1 MKLQSQGEA
10 DLQRLDFLKF
20 QLDEIDRVA
29 PVQGEDEDQ
38 RLSTVDLLMQKTLSG
53 STMTRRQIS
62 TRAMLLRLT

>member
-29 PVQGEDEDQ
+29 PVQGEDEDSEAEHR
-38 RLSTVDLLMQKTLSG
+38 RLAHAEDLERFYNDAETNL
-53 STMTRRQIS
+53 
-62 TRAMLLRLT
+62 